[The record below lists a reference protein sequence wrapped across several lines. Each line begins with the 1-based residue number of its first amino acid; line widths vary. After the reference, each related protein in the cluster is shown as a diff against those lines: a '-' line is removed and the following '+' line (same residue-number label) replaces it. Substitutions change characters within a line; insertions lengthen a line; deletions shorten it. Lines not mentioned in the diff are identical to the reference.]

1 MTNGLEKRFG
11 TVVAAS
17 AVNISVKAGERVGL
31 IGRKG
36 AGKITTLRTVMG
48 HLAPSRGSIRF
59 DGKNL
64 ATLPTHARAEM
75 GIGYMPEDRSL
86 VPELTVEE
94 NILAPALGKRLA
106 EVIAGLNGTAVSVLI
121 AQSDLNHSRRLVD
134 AEFVIEH
141 GANVAPGVAAH

>member
-86 VPELTVEE
+86 LPE
-94 NILAPALGKRLA
+94 
-106 EVIAGLNGTAVSVLI
+106 LI

-134 AEFVIEH
+134 AEFVIER